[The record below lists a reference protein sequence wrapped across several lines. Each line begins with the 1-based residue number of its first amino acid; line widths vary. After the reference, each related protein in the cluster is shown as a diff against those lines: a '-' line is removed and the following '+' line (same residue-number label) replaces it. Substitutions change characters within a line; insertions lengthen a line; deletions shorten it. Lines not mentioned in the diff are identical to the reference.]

1 MLDNYLLESSRQC
14 SVLFHAF
21 LEFVQGGR
29 SDTLDVSAG
38 QGRLEHVGRIEASGC
53 AAGSDDRVELVDE
66 QDHVRIR
73 RYFVDYVLES
83 LLEISAIFGTCD
95 DGAEIQRYE
104 PFAFKHRR
112 DVSVDDLDGD
122 SFHDGGFAD
131 SGITDEHRIV
141 LPSASENLD
150 DALYLV
156 LSSHERIQPSF
167 TGGLCYVVAE
177 LFERGCLLLL
187 LFGYL
192 TYPYL
197 RRLLLFGALS
207 LAVIFGSSVQHGVS
221 VHVSEKHAV
230 VNAHVVEVRASIR
243 AVGSHQCKQQVLRSS
258 LPASELGRFK
268 YREAQDVLRAS

>member
-1 MLDNYLLESSRQC
+1 M
-14 SVLFHAF
+14 
-21 LEFVQGGR
+21 
-29 SDTLDVSAG
+29 DVSAG
-38 QGRLEHVGRIEASGC
+38 KGRLQHVGCIEASGC

-95 DGAEIQRYE
+95 YGAEIQRYE
-104 PFAFKHRR
+104 SFAFQHRR

-150 DALYLV
+150 DTLYLV
-156 LSSHERIQPSF
+156 LSSHERIQSSF
-167 TGGLCYVVAE
+167 TCSLCYVVAE

-197 RRLLLFGALS
+197 RRVFFAGLLFLS
-207 LAVIFGSSVQHGVS
+207 VIF
-221 VHVSEKHAV
+221 
-230 VNAHVVEVRASIR
+230 
-243 AVGSHQCKQQVLRSS
+243 RS
-258 LPASELGRFK
+258 AFEH
-268 YREAQDVLRAS
+268 